1 MSRITITKRNL
12 AVLLLTCCILTIVA
26 FQVAKSQVSAR
37 SVRNACPM
45 LACGPGES
53 FDWFTCTCV
62 PNGDDGGDPPT
73 LPTPTPTPTP
83 VPPLAP
89 KGIGLPHSYS
99 SHCEDVGAVGAQW
112 QYNWSYNPYNCS
124 NVENVPMI
132 WGANQANALL
142 NGTATLGGNSQYI
155 LGFNEPDGQSNI
167 TPTEAARLWY
177 QIELKYPNKKLVA
190 PAPSHNDIYH
200 TWLPGFRTAFQNTYG
215 RPPRLD
221 ALAAHCYAV
230 PSRGQSWTSCQDDI
244 EWYEARVD
252 EWNIPGG
259 IWVTEY
265 GFLADGCS
273 TTPGNLTCNWTT
285 AVNALNS
292 YTDWLQTRPKVKRYA
307 WFASRIAGNEPWWGL
322 PTHTTRVIQCPDHPN
337 VSCVFAPADA
347 ASYLS
352 PFGTAYQAQ

>member
-1 MSRITITKRNL
+1 MLIF
-12 AVLLLTCCILTIVA
+12 CILTIVV
-26 FQVAKSQVSAR
+26 FSGHKTQVLPVLAVPTCEPFACIPELLYVDWPTCACVS
-37 SVRNACPM
+37 
-45 LACGPGES
+45 
-53 FDWFTCTCV
+53 
-62 PNGDDGGDPPT
+62 NGDDAPI
-73 LPTPTPTPTP
+73 PTPPPTPTP

-89 KGIGLPHSYS
+89 KGVGLPYSYS

-112 QYNWSYNPYNCS
+112 QYNWSPNPQNCL

-132 WGANQANALL
+132 WGASDANALL

-155 LGFNEPDGQSNI
+155 LGFNEPDMRGQANLSVQV
-167 TPTEAARLWY
+167 AADLWY

-190 PAPSHNDIYH
+190 PAPSHNDTYH

-230 PSRGQSWTSCQDDI
+230 PFLGQSWTSCQDDI

-265 GFLADGCS
+265 GFLANNCS
-273 TTPGNLTCNWTT
+273 GLNCNWTT
-285 AVNALNS
+285 AVSALNS

-307 WFASRIAGNEPWWGL
+307 WFASRISGTEPWWPSEL
-322 PTHTTRVIQCPDHPN
+322 YTTRLIQCPDHPN
-337 VSCVFAPADA
+337 VSCIPG
-347 ASYLS
+347 SLS